1 MTGYG
6 ITGSPLIGKQA
17 VIKMKKSLTVFV
29 VVLNTLFGQAQ
40 AAQLKGK
47 IVNIADGDTLTIL
60 QHDKT
65 QKRIR
70 LGEID
75 APESKQAFG
84 QRSKESLIQLCGGR
98 NAVVQ
103 VQDIDHYG
111 RVVGRVSCNGVD
123 TTEEQVRRGMAWV
136 YDSYAKD
143 KNLYD
148 VQSQAKKAR
157 KGLWAD
163 ASPVPPWLWRKG
175 QTTAQAATQSGS
187 KAVSREVRGN
197 KNSKVYH
204 LSNCPGYT
212 AMSPK
217 NVLSFKTEKE
227 AQAAGFRKAGNCP
240 R

>member
-1 MTGYG
+1 
-6 ITGSPLIGKQA
+6 
-17 VIKMKKSLTVFV
+17 MKKSLTVFV
-29 VVLNTLFGQAQ
+29 LVLNTLYGQAQ
-40 AAQLKGK
+40 ASQLTGK
-47 IVNIADGDTLTIL
+47 VVNIADGDTLTIL
-60 QHDKT
+60 QQDKT

-84 QRSKESLIQLCGGR
+84 QRAKESLIQLCGGQ

-103 VQDIDHYG
+103 VQDIDRYG
-111 RVVGRVSCNGVD
+111 RVVGRVSCHGVD
-123 TTEEQVRRGMAWV
+123 ITVEQVRRGMAWV

-143 KNLYD
+143 KSLYD

-187 KAVSREVRGN
+187 KAESGEVRGN

-204 LSNCPGYT
+204 LSNCPGYN
-212 AMSPK
+212 AMKPE
-217 NVLSFKTEKE
+217 NVRSFKTEK
-227 AQAAGFRKAGNCP
+227 QARDAGFRKAGNCP
-240 R
+240 K

>member
-1 MTGYG
+1 
-6 ITGSPLIGKQA
+6 
-17 VIKMKKSLTVFV
+17 MKKSLIVFAL
-29 VVLNTLFGQAQ
+29 VLNTLAGQAQ
-40 AAQLKGK
+40 ASQLKGK
-47 IVNIADGDTLTIL
+47 VVSIADGDTLTIL
-60 QHDKT
+60 QQNKT

-84 QRSKESLIQLCGGR
+84 QRSKESLIQICGGQ

-103 VQDIDHYG
+103 VQDIDRYG

-123 TTEEQVRRGMAWV
+123 ANVEQLRRGMAWV

-143 KNLYD
+143 KSLYD

-163 ASPVPPWLWRKG
+163 ANPVPPWLWRKG
-175 QTTAQAATQSGS
+175 QTTARAASQTGP
-187 KAVSREVRGN
+187 KVGNGDVRGN

-217 NVLSFKTEKE
+217 NVQPFKTEKE

-240 R
+240 K

>member
-1 MTGYG
+1 
-6 ITGSPLIGKQA
+6 
-17 VIKMKKSLTVFV
+17 MKKSLIVFAL
-29 VVLNTLFGQAQ
+29 VLNTLAGQAQ
-40 AAQLKGK
+40 ASQLKGK
-47 IVNIADGDTLTIL
+47 VVSIADGDTLTIL
-60 QHDKT
+60 QNDKT

-84 QRSKESLIQLCGGR
+84 QRSKESLIQICGGR

-103 VQDIDHYG
+103 VQDIDRYG

-123 TTEEQVRRGMAWV
+123 ANTEQLHRGMAWV

-143 KNLYD
+143 KSLYD

-163 ASPVPPWLWRKG
+163 ANPVAPWLWRKG
-175 QTTAQAATQSGS
+175 QTTARAASQTGP
-187 KAVSREVRGN
+187 KVGNGDVRGN

-217 NVLSFKTEKE
+217 NVQPFKTEKE
-227 AQAAGFRKAGNCP
+227 ARAAGFRKAGNCP
-240 R
+240 K

>member
-1 MTGYG
+1 
-6 ITGSPLIGKQA
+6 
-17 VIKMKKSLTVFV
+17 MKKSLIVFAL
-29 VVLNTLFGQAQ
+29 VLNTLAGQAQ
-40 AAQLKGK
+40 ASQLKGK
-47 IVNIADGDTLTIL
+47 VVSIADGDTLTIL
-60 QHDKT
+60 QNDKT

-84 QRSKESLIQLCGGR
+84 QRSKESLIQICGGQ

-103 VQDIDHYG
+103 VQDIDRYG
-111 RVVGRVSCNGVD
+111 RVVGRVNCNGVD
-123 TTEEQVRRGMAWV
+123 ANVEQLRRGMAWV

-143 KNLYD
+143 KSLYD

-157 KGLWAD
+157 KGLWSD
-163 ASPVPPWLWRKG
+163 ANPVAPWLWRKG
-175 QTTAQAATQSGS
+175 QTTARAASQTGP
-187 KAVSREVRGN
+187 KVGNGDVRGN

-217 NVLSFKTEKE
+217 NVQPFKTEKE
-227 AQAAGFRKAGNCP
+227 ARAAGFRKAGNCP
-240 R
+240 K

>member
-1 MTGYG
+1 
-6 ITGSPLIGKQA
+6 
-17 VIKMKKSLTVFV
+17 MKKSLTVFV
-29 VVLNTLFGQAQ
+29 LVLNALFGQVQ

-47 IVNIADGDTLTIL
+47 VVNIADGDTLTLL
-60 QHDKT
+60 QNDKT

-84 QRSKESLIQLCGGR
+84 QRSKESLTQLCGGK

-103 VQDIDHYG
+103 VQDIDRYG
-111 RVVGRVSCNGVD
+111 RVVGRVVCNGLD
-123 TTEEQVRRGMAWV
+123 ANAEQVRRGMAWV

-143 KNLYD
+143 KSLYNL
-148 VQSQAKKAR
+148 QSQAKKAR

-163 ASPVPPWLWRKG
+163 ANPVAPWLWRKG
-175 QTTAQAATQSGS
+175 QTTAQPATQSGS
-187 KAVSREVRGN
+187 KVVSGEVRGN

-204 LSNCPGYT
+204 LSNCPGYA

-217 NVLSFKTEKE
+217 NVQSFKTEKQ
-227 AQAAGFRKAGNCP
+227 ALAAGFRKAGNCP
-240 R
+240 K

>member
-1 MTGYG
+1 
-6 ITGSPLIGKQA
+6 
-17 VIKMKKSLTVFV
+17 MKKSLIVFAL
-29 VVLNTLFGQAQ
+29 VLNTLAGQAQ
-40 AAQLKGK
+40 ASQLKGK
-47 IVNIADGDTLTIL
+47 VVNIADGDTLTIL
-60 QHDKT
+60 QNDKT

-84 QRSKESLIQLCGGR
+84 QRAKESLTQLCGGK

-103 VQDIDHYG
+103 VQDIDRYG

-123 TTEEQVRRGMAWV
+123 ANTEQLHRGMAWV

-143 KNLYD
+143 KSLYD

-163 ASPVPPWLWRKG
+163 ANPVAPWLWRKG
-175 QTTAQAATQSGS
+175 QTTARAASQTGP
-187 KAVSREVRGN
+187 KVGNGDVRGN

-212 AMSPK
+212 AMNPK
-217 NVLSFKTEKE
+217 NVQPFKTEKE
-227 AQAAGFRKAGNCP
+227 ARAAGFRKAGNCP
-240 R
+240 K

>member
-1 MTGYG
+1 
-6 ITGSPLIGKQA
+6 
-17 VIKMKKSLTVFV
+17 MKKSLIVFAL
-29 VVLNTLFGQAQ
+29 VLNTLAGQAQ
-40 AAQLKGK
+40 ASQLKGK
-47 IVNIADGDTLTIL
+47 VVSIADGDTLTIL
-60 QHDKT
+60 QNDKT

-84 QRSKESLIQLCGGR
+84 QRSKESLIQICGGR
-98 NAVVQ
+98 NTVVQ
-103 VQDIDHYG
+103 VQDIDRYG

-123 TTEEQVRRGMAWV
+123 ANTEQLHRGMAWV

-143 KNLYD
+143 KSLYD

-163 ASPVPPWLWRKG
+163 ANPVAPWLWRKG
-175 QTTAQAATQSGS
+175 QTTARAASQTGP
-187 KAVSREVRGN
+187 KVGNGDVRGN

-217 NVLSFKTEKE
+217 NVQPFKTEKE
-227 AQAAGFRKAGNCP
+227 ARAAGFRKAGNCP
-240 R
+240 K

>member
-1 MTGYG
+1 
-6 ITGSPLIGKQA
+6 
-17 VIKMKKSLTVFV
+17 MKKSLTVFV
-29 VVLNTLFGQAQ
+29 LVLNTLYGQAQ
-40 AAQLKGK
+40 ASQLTGK
-47 IVNIADGDTLTIL
+47 VVNIADGDTLTIL
-60 QHDKT
+60 QQDKT

-84 QRSKESLIQLCGGR
+84 QRSKESLIQLCGGQ

-103 VQDIDHYG
+103 VQDIDRYG

-123 TTEEQVRRGMAWV
+123 TTAEQVRRGMAWV
-136 YDSYAKD
+136 YDGYAKD
-143 KNLYD
+143 KSLYE

-175 QTTAQAATQSGS
+175 QTTARAASQTDPKVGNGD
-187 KAVSREVRGN
+187 VRGN

-217 NVLSFKTEKE
+217 NVQPFKTEKE
-227 AQAAGFRKAGNCP
+227 ARAAGFRKAGNCP
-240 R
+240 K

>member
-1 MTGYG
+1 
-6 ITGSPLIGKQA
+6 
-17 VIKMKKSLTVFV
+17 MKKSLIVFAL
-29 VVLNTLFGQAQ
+29 VLNTLAGQAQ
-40 AAQLKGK
+40 ASQLKGK
-47 IVNIADGDTLTIL
+47 VVSIADGDTLTIL
-60 QHDKT
+60 QIDKT

-84 QRSKESLIQLCGGR
+84 QRSKESLIQICGGR
-98 NAVVQ
+98 NTVVQ
-103 VQDIDHYG
+103 VQDIDRYG

-123 TTEEQVRRGMAWV
+123 ANTEQLHRGMAWV

-143 KNLYD
+143 KSLYD

-163 ASPVPPWLWRKG
+163 ANPVAPWLWRKG
-175 QTTAQAATQSGS
+175 QTTARAASQTGP
-187 KAVSREVRGN
+187 KVGNGDVRGN

-217 NVLSFKTEKE
+217 NVQPFKTEKE
-227 AQAAGFRKAGNCP
+227 ARAAGFRKAGNCP
-240 R
+240 K